1 MKHSLAALA
10 FAALAACTPPQAA
23 APAASSSA
31 AAAVQAIYAQAQQSI
46 GHAVTPIS
54 AIPMTDDLKSLV
66 ERAEAAAAARQE
78 PFIEGDLALNCQDC
92 TSVSDL
98 VIGPQTGIEQEPAI
112 PGHTWVQAKFKLNGN
127 EDRTILW
134 DMIETAQ
141 GWRVDNILTEGFNLR
156 TESQSYLADPA
167 PAQAP

>member
-1 MKHSLAALA
+1 MKHIFATLA
-10 FAALAACTPPQAA
+10 FAALMACTPPQAA
-23 APAASSSA
+23 APSASNSA
-31 AAAVQAIYAQAQQSI
+31 DAAVQAIYAQAQQNI
-46 GHAVTPIS
+46 GHAITPIG

-66 ERAEAAAAARQE
+66 DRADAAAAARQE

-92 TSVSDL
+92 TSISDL
-98 VIGPQTGIEQEPAI
+98 VIGPQTGVEQEPAVA
-112 PGHTWVQAKFKLNGN
+112 GHTWVQAKFKLNGD

-134 DMIETAQ
+134 DMVETAQ

-167 PAQAP
+167 P